1 MHDLPPLPATPT
13 PTGARTVGASPKTP
27 LRPSPT
33 PHQPRYSHPYGIKS
47 TSSGVLSSA
56 AISSSPNNAVSA
68 HSYQQHKSSK
78 SVHSLLRNS
87 SSAND
92 LDQIA
97 ESQEGS
103 PIIRDKQRSR
113 NEDVL
118 PPMKYDSINTRK
130 RTLAQRA
137 SMSDLSEVSSAGNGT
152 MELDALASPRKRVT
166 ELREEWSRVGIIRAE
181 GGRSGLGTTESVDWR
196 DTLPVS
202 LQNLLSILLPQFI
215 TDRLLSTGES

>member
-1 MHDLPPLPATPT
+1 
-13 PTGARTVGASPKTP
+13 
-27 LRPSPT
+27 
-33 PHQPRYSHPYGIKS
+33 
-47 TSSGVLSSA
+47 
-56 AISSSPNNAVSA
+56 
-68 HSYQQHKSSK
+68 
-78 SVHSLLRNS
+78 
-87 SSAND
+87 
-92 LDQIA
+92 
-97 ESQEGS
+97 
-103 PIIRDKQRSR
+103 
-113 NEDVL
+113 
-118 PPMKYDSINTRK
+118 MKYDSINTRK